1 MDFKRWWSEQEIFCG
16 DGGMD
21 AAELAW
27 DYCHEEITRLRAEL
41 AEVEGQEE
49 KLVEIIRRSYLLGV
63 DDAAEGQAAW
73 CRQGSEEKATELLQ
87 EMRTD
92 ADLFAHPAPAKVS
105 DIPRDDLD
113 IQQGWSSVPHSHRGQ
128 HARPNISG
136 VRVRQKSTGIEVC
149 CDKERAAHM
158 NLAVCM
164 AMLKSQ
170 GGE

>member
-92 ADLFAHPAPAKVS
+92 ADLFAHPAPAKV
-105 DIPRDDLD
+105 PEGLLDLLNAVGHVGVD
-113 IQQGWSSVPHSHRGQ
+113 FGEGPYQLSATHIQQAQ
-128 HARPNISG
+128 EYYA
-136 VRVRQKSTGIEVC
+136 
-149 CDKERAAHM
+149 
-158 NLAVCM
+158 L
-164 AMLKSQ
+164 LKSQ